1 MGQLSPSTLGLRVN
15 QKSLPKY
22 LLIFGGPYILLS
34 TTYAKK
40 SIKAV
45 SWEKGNRQVDQIVK
59 AMEQVI
65 PQ

>member
-1 MGQLSPSTLGLRVN
+1 MDPTYCT
-15 QKSLPKY
+15 K
-22 LLIFGGPYILLS
+22 LS

-45 SWEKGNRQVDQIVK
+45 SWEKGNRQVDQIAK

>member
-1 MGQLSPSTLGLRVN
+1 MDPTYST
-15 QKSLPKY
+15 K
-22 LLIFGGPYILLS
+22 LS

-45 SWEKGNRQVDQIVK
+45 SWEKGNRQVDQIAK

>member
-22 LLIFGGPYILLS
+22 LLILVDPKLS

-40 SIKAV
+40 VLKQYHGKSETDK
-45 SWEKGNRQVDQIVK
+45 
-59 AMEQVI
+59 
-65 PQ
+65 